1 MNRELYQNNNENN
14 DELDLMELLE
24 ILLREKKTII
34 ITFIIVSLVAL
45 GGALFE
51 RNRSK
56 EALGII
62 NINNSKIKSFNEN
75 NLLPLG
81 VLEKIY
87 RENNIEVKNNI
98 SLDEFKGK
106 FKIKGIVP
114 KEIEEKKEKYTP
126 NNYIIRLRVGS
137 PLESKNLLKD
147 YYNNLR
153 NFYREKYESGYK
165 FEKIPVD
172 ILMNKNY
179 DYENYLEIVER
190 NKNNLKNT
198 LIDKVNENLNY
209 PAYGFGYREV
219 EIAIKNLENIRIMEL
234 RNYLDSTDIVRD
246 IENFKSQYKSKRD
259 RLINDIDSKEKESIH
274 YKKLLENSNFSKEN
288 IILPKGVK
296 INEDKDDK
304 DIYYVELM
312 EKYLNVQLEIEN
324 LKEKLNILEKKNTN
338 VREGNKEEQE
348 FILNRLRK
356 VIERYNKIVE
366 KVNVLESRENDIEN
380 GSLVK
385 LGSPVVIVSDSKA
398 KLILGGGIILG
409 IFLGIAIGFIKNF
422 IGEFKKGRHQL
433 LSILILCCLVGYKG
447 YGQEILKVTYTQK
460 GLEKGVNPDGSF
472 FQEEKSIKDI
482 FLKEVVKLDNR
493 DLQNIEISPIIP
505 NGIYKEVENKIQ
517 KGENYIYIPSEYK
530 IVLNLSNKDL
540 ENKVKEEL
548 INNYPKFYIDY
559 YLDRDDFNS
568 KINYMETYDTYR
580 ESLEAFK
587 NLIGGLDREIN
598 NRINNS
604 LDKESKYEYEGI
616 KIKLQ
621 RVREIQYERILNYL
635 NSKNIVLNINLEKI
649 LLKGKIDILKRK
661 IENYREVEKIYRDI
675 LNKYTLPNNSVVLL
689 ENGEISVNG
698 GSSIREKE
706 YINISK
712 KYLKIL
718 GEENNL
724 QKELKENQELYNFMR
739 EGSKKEKDKIKSMF
753 ITLQNTMNEII
764 NSMKNIELKDYN
776 KEYSG
781 RVKIT
786 PEKN

>member
-126 NNYIIRLRVGS
+126 NNYIISLRVGS

-147 YYNNLR
+147 YYSNLR

-179 DYENYLEIVER
+179 DYGNYLEIVER

-259 RLINDIDSKEKESIH
+259 RLINDIESKEKESIH

-366 KVNVLESRENDIEN
+366 KVNILESRENDIEN

-472 FQEEKSIKDI
+472 FQGEKSIKDI
-482 FLKEVVKLDNR
+482 FLKEAVKLDNR

-517 KGENYIYIPSEYK
+517 KGENYVYIPSEYK

-548 INNYPKFYIDY
+548 TNNYPKFYIDY

-698 GSSIREKE
+698 GSSLREKE